1 MKKMIC
7 KVFILNTSGKL
18 MEIEISRGCSTS
30 LALEL
35 STEKCIHRVEGFEF
49 CINVATNV
57 ETEKKKW

>member
-1 MKKMIC
+1 
-7 KVFILNTSGKL
+7 

-57 ETEKKKW
+57 ETERKKW